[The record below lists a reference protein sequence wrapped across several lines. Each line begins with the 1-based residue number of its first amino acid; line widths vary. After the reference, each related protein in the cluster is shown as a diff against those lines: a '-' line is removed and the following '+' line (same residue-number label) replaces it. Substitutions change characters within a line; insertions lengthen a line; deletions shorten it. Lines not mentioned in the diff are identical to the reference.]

1 LSFADADADARTTAI
16 LAAGLALSC
25 RGWNDDAGF
34 LSPATDDSGAATA
47 DRDAVAM
54 ATAGEGLVDER
65 EIRGAGEMACVGMD
79 MVGPEKV
86 KVAWVDREDVPGQRW
101 SPDVGC
107 CGRAIAG

>member
-1 LSFADADADARTTAI
+1 
-16 LAAGLALSC
+16 
-25 RGWNDDAGF
+25 
-34 LSPATDDSGAATA
+34 
-47 DRDAVAM
+47 
-54 ATAGEGLVDER
+54 
-65 EIRGAGEMACVGMD
+65 MACVGMD